1 MKNRLIKYYIAAF
14 CFCST
19 SILFAQPG
27 TEDTGG
33 TGNLEGTTG
42 DTTPAP
48 IDDYVGVLA
57 LVGLSLVFIK
67 VKVNQNKENAQLNK

>member
-1 MKNRLIKYYIAAF
+1 MKNRLLKYYIAAF

-19 SILFAQPG
+19 SILFAQPASNDTAG
-27 TEDTGG
+27 GLED
-33 TGNLEGTTG
+33 TTG

-57 LVGLSLVFIK
+57 LVGLSLIFIK
-67 VKVNQNKENAQLNK
+67 VRASQNKENVPVNK

>member
-27 TEDTGG
+27 TNDT
-33 TGNLEGTTG
+33 NNDLEGTG
-42 DTTPAP
+42 DTTPVAA
-48 IDDYVGVLA
+48 IDDYVGILA
-57 LVGLSLVFIK
+57 LVGLSYVLIK
-67 VKVNQNKENAQLNK
+67 VKANQKPENTIE

>member
-1 MKNRLIKYYIAAF
+1 MKNNLLKSYLAAF

-27 TEDTGG
+27 TDDTGSD
-33 TGNLEGTTG
+33 LEGTG
-42 DTTPAP
+42 DTTPTAP
-48 IDDYVGVLA
+48 IDDYVGILT

-67 VKVNQNKENAQLNK
+67 VKANQNKENTI

>member
-1 MKNRLIKYYIAAF
+1 MKNRLLKYYIAAF

-27 TEDTGG
+27 TDDTGG
-33 TGNLEGTTG
+33 GLEGTSG

-67 VKVNQNKENAQLNK
+67 VRANQNKENAQLDK

>member
-27 TEDTGG
+27 TKDT
-33 TGNLEGTTG
+33 NNDLEGTG
-42 DTTPAP
+42 DTTPVAA
-48 IDDYVGVLA
+48 IDDYVGILA
-57 LVGLSLVFIK
+57 LVGLSYVLIK
-67 VKVNQNKENAQLNK
+67 VKANQKPENTIE

>member
-1 MKNRLIKYYIAAF
+1 MKNKLFKYYIAAF

-27 TEDTGG
+27 TDDTGG
-33 TGNLEGTTG
+33 GLETP
-42 DTTPAP
+42 DAPPAP

-67 VKVNQNKENAQLNK
+67 VRANQNKENAQLNK

>member
-1 MKNRLIKYYIAAF
+1 MKNKLFKYYIAAF

-27 TEDTGG
+27 NNDTGG
-33 TGNLEGTTG
+33 ALEGTTG

-48 IDDYVGVLA
+48 IDDYVGILA

-67 VKVNQNKENAQLNK
+67 VRANQNKESKQLGK

>member
-1 MKNRLIKYYIAAF
+1 MKNKLIKYYIAAF

-19 SILFAQPG
+19 SIVFAQPG

-33 TGNLEGTTG
+33 TGNLESP
-42 DTTPAP
+42 DAPAAP

-57 LVGLSLVFIK
+57 LVGMSLVFIK
-67 VKVNQNKENAQLNK
+67 VKVNQNSEDAQFHQKL

>member
-14 CFCST
+14 CFCFT

-33 TGNLEGTTG
+33 AGNLEGTTG

-48 IDDYVGVLA
+48 IDDYIWVLI
-57 LVGLSLVFIK
+57 LVGLVFVFMKYRAIQK
-67 VKVNQNKENAQLNK
+67 NKIQG

>member
-1 MKNRLIKYYIAAF
+1 MKNKLLKFYIATF

-19 SILFAQPG
+19 SLLFAQPG
-27 TEDTGG
+27 NNDTGG
-33 TGNLEGTTG
+33 NLEDTTG

-67 VKVNQNKENAQLNK
+67 VRANQNKENEQLSK